1 MKRIIPILIMVSML
15 LGVTAFADDLPTV
28 FITNAET
35 TGTNDIT
42 VSISA
47 SENTPFC
54 GGSMN
59 LVYDNTLLRAKSY
72 KTSDL
77 LSGCI
82 ANVNLEYTDN
92 NIRFSWAGTEEI
104 TSGGILFDVTFEVIA
119 MADFETDITIDKLK
133 LGDIDGEKIEA
144 VSENGHI
151 KYVKETS
158 SSTTTGR
165 HSGKS
170 SGGTTTLNPNQSN
183 ETNAETQNTPSNMS
197 FSDVKES
204 DWYYSYVK
212 TVYEQGLIKGISD
225 TEFAPNEKL
234 TRAMFVTIL
243 YRMDRE
249 PDANQ
254 SAFADVEKDS
264 WYEKAVAWASANGIV
279 QGVSNTEFAPNTN
292 ITREQMAA
300 IIFRYA
306 KYKGID
312 TEEVTKDTNTL
323 SHNDVFDVSD
333 WAKDAMHYSIAAGVI
348 NGDENGNLLPH
359 NTATRA
365 ETSAVIT
372 RLIF

>member
-1 MKRIIPILIMVSML
+1 MVSMM
-15 LGVTAFADDLPTV
+15 LGVTTFADDLPTV
-28 FITNAET
+28 FITDAET
-35 TGTNDIT
+35 TGTSDIT

-59 LVYDNTLLRAKSY
+59 LVYDNTLLKAKSY

-77 LSGCI
+77 LAGCI
-82 ANVNLEYTDN
+82 ANVNLAYTDN
-92 NIRFSWAGTEEI
+92 SIRFSWAGTEEM
-104 TSGGILFDVTFEVIA
+104 TSGGILFDVTFQVIA
-119 MADFETDITIDKLK
+119 TADFETDITIDKLK
-133 LGDIDGEKIEA
+133 LGNIDGEKIEA

-158 SSTTTGR
+158 STTTTGR

-170 SGGTTTLNPNQSN
+170 SSGSTLNPIQNN
-183 ETNAETQNTPSNMS
+183 ETNPETQNIVTNMS
-197 FSDVKES
+197 FSDVKKS
-204 DWYYSYVK
+204 DWYYNYVK
-212 TVYEQGLIKGISD
+212 TVYEKGLMKGISD

-243 YRMDRE
+243 YRMDGE
-249 PDANQ
+249 TNANQ
-254 SAFADVEKDS
+254 SAFTDVEKDS
-264 WYEKAVAWASANGIV
+264 WYEKAVAWASVNGIV
-279 QGVSNTEFAPNTN
+279 QGVSDIEFAPNTN

-312 TEEVTKDTNTL
+312 TESVVKDTNTL
-323 SHNDVFDVSD
+323 SHSDVFEVSY
-333 WAKDAMHYSIAAGVI
+333 WASEAMHYCIASGI
-348 NGDENGNLLPH
+348 ISGDENGNLLPH

-365 ETSAVIT
+365 ETATVVT
-372 RLIF
+372 RLH

>member
-1 MKRIIPILIMVSML
+1 ML
-15 LGVTAFADDLPTV
+15 LGITAFADDLPTV
-28 FITNAET
+28 FITDAET

-59 LVYDNTLLRAKSY
+59 LVYDNTLLKAKSY
-72 KTSDL
+72 KTGDL
-77 LSGCI
+77 LAGCI
-82 ANVNLEYTDN
+82 ANVNLTYAEN
-92 NIRFSWAGTEEI
+92 SIRFSWAGTEEI

-119 MADFETDITIDKLK
+119 TADFETDITIDKLK
-133 LGDIDGEKIEA
+133 LGDIDGKKIEA

-151 KYVKETS
+151 KYVKETA

-165 HSGKS
+165 HSGRS
-170 SGGTTTLNPNQSN
+170 SGGTTLNPTQKN
-183 ETNAETQNTPSNMS
+183 ETNTETQNTTVSMS
-197 FSDVKES
+197 FSDVKEN

-212 TVYEQGLIKGISD
+212 TAYEKGLMKGISD

-243 YRMDRE
+243 YRMDGE

-254 SAFADVEKDS
+254 SAFTDVEKDS
-264 WYEKAVAWASANGIV
+264 WYEKAVAWANANGIV
-279 QGVSNTEFAPNTN
+279 QGVSETEFAPNSY
-292 ITREQMAA
+292 ITREQMAT
-300 IIFRYA
+300 IIYRYA
-306 KYKGID
+306 KYKGVD
-312 TEEVTKDTNTL
+312 TEVVMKATNTL
-323 SHNDVFDVSD
+323 SHNDIFEVSD
-333 WAKDAMHYSIAAGVI
+333 WAKKGMHYCIAAGII

-365 ETSAVIT
+365 ETAAVIS
-372 RLIF
+372 RLQ

>member
-15 LGVTAFADDLPTV
+15 LCGIAFADDLPTV
-28 FITNAET
+28 FITDAET

-42 VSISA
+42 VSIFA

-59 LVYDNTLLRAKSY
+59 LVYDNTLLKSKSY

-77 LSGCI
+77 LAGCI
-82 ANVNLEYTDN
+82 ANVNLAYTDN
-92 NIRFSWAGTEEI
+92 SIRFSWAGTEEI
-104 TSGGILFDVTFEVIA
+104 TSGGVLFDVTFEVIA

-133 LGDIDGEKIEA
+133 LGDIDGGKIEA

-158 SSTTTGR
+158 STTTTGR
-165 HSGKS
+165 HSGRS
-170 SGGTTTLNPNQSN
+170 SGGTTTLNPNQNN
-183 ETNAETQNTPSNMS
+183 ETNTETQNTTANMS

-212 TVYEQGLIKGISD
+212 AVYEKGLMKGISD

-243 YRMDRE
+243 YRMDGE
-249 PDANQ
+249 PEANQ
-254 SAFADVEKDS
+254 SAFTDIEKDS
-264 WYEKAVAWASANGIV
+264 WYEKAVAWANANGIV
-279 QGVSNTEFAPNTN
+279 QGVSENEFAPNTN
-292 ITREQMAA
+292 ITREQMAT

-306 KYKGID
+306 KYKEID
-312 TEEVTKDTNTL
+312 TEAVTKDTNTL
-323 SHNDVFDVSD
+323 SHNDVFEVSD
-333 WAKDAMHYSIAAGVI
+333 WAKEAMHYCIAAGII

-365 ETSAVIT
+365 ETAAVIT
-372 RLIF
+372 RLK